1 MSTLLATQPSTHFA
15 SPEGHTATEPP
26 ELRGLRR
33 DGVRLMVA
41 TPAGIRHTVF
51 YRLGDQLSAGDV
63 LVVNTSATVP
73 GQLDG
78 NRDGSAV
85 VVHIANRL
93 GDGTRVVELRTAPDA
108 SAPVLD
114 GRVGEQIDLPA
125 GGVLELIAPYPE
137 LRATTTAAD
146 SARDARAAQQI
157 ASHSSPN
164 GVGNRLWRG
173 RLTMPQSLS
182 NYLREHAR
190 PISYGYLNGSFP
202 ISAYQTIFALCP
214 GSAEMPSAGRPFSA
228 ELVARLVARGV
239 IFAPITLHTG
249 LSSQDAGE
257 APQPEWFEVSETTAH
272 LVNSSRARGGRV
284 IAVGTTATRAIESA
298 ARPDGVVTAAWGWT
312 DLVISPERPVRVVDG
327 LITGWH
333 NPDASHLLL
342 VESVAGAELTQHA
355 YDAAVAEHYLWHEF
369 GDSCLF
375 F

>member
-1 MSTLLATQPSTHFA
+1 
-15 SPEGHTATEPP
+15 
-26 ELRGLRR
+26 
-33 DGVRLMVA
+33 MVA

-173 RLTMPQSLS
+173 RLTMPRSLS